1 MVVLFLN
8 KDRIINKINEKQMG
22 KKQIRNF
29 TAEVKTKIVLEMLK
43 EESTTA
49 QLSTKYKVSAK
60 TMQNWKKQFLNNAPL
75 AFEPAKAVSEFKD
88 QIDGL
93 KTQNDELAKALGK
106 ATVER
111 DWAVGKLGSLDISN
125 KKSLVD
131 SKLKTLSKAR
141 QCELLE
147 ISRSVVY
154 YKAKVMSLYNLNI
167 LNRIDEIYTDNP
179 DYVYRYIHGQLL
191 EDGFNIGKDRVLKYM
206 GTMGIEAIYPHR
218 KKSTSIKDIGHKIH
232 NYLLEPYWTTS
243 GKTKTVHVP
252 YVNQVWSGD
261 ITYIRTNGGFVY
273 LAAII
278 DWHSKAILSYK
289 LSNSMDSG
297 LVTDIL
303 KEALEKYPA
312 PQIFNSD
319 QGSQY
324 TGHEH
329 TGILKEN
336 NIEISMNG
344 KARSIDNIVIERFF
358 RTLKYNCIFIN
369 DFKDVT
375 ELKEGINN
383 YMDKYNNQRFHSSIG
398 YQKPMNVYRDY
409 LQNAA

>member
-1 MVVLFLN
+1 LFLN

-49 QLSTKYKVSAK
+49 QLSTKYEVSAK

-111 DWAVGKLGSLDISN
+111 DWAVGKLGSLDLSN

-131 SKLKTLSKAR
+131 PKLSKLSKTR
-141 QCELLE
+141 QCELLQ

-179 DYVYRYIHGQLL
+179 DYGYRYIHRQIL

-206 GTMGIEAIYPHR
+206 GTRGIEAIYPHK

-232 NYLLEPYWTTS
+232 SYLLEPYWTTS

-261 ITYIRTNGGFVY
+261 ITYIRTNGGFMY

-344 KARSIDNIVIERFF
+344 KGRSIDNIVIERFF

>member
-1 MVVLFLN
+1 
-8 KDRIINKINEKQMG
+8 MG

-49 QLSTKYKVSAK
+49 QLSTKYEVSGK
-60 TMQNWKKQFLNNAPL
+60 TMQNWKKQFLSNAPL

-88 QIDGL
+88 QIEGL

-111 DWAVGKLGSLDISN
+111 DWAVGKLGSLDLSN

-131 SKLKTLSKAR
+131 SKLKTLSKTR
-141 QCELLE
+141 QCELLQ
-147 ISRSVVY
+147 ISRSGVY

-167 LNRIDEIYTDNP
+167 LNKIDEIYTDNP
-179 DYVYRYIHGQLL
+179 DYGYRYIHRQLL
-191 EDGFNIGKDRVLKYM
+191 EGGFNIGKDRVLKYM
-206 GTMGIEAIYPHR
+206 GTMGIEAIYPHK

-232 NYLLEPYWTTS
+232 SYLLEPYWSTS
-243 GKTKTVHVP
+243 AKTKTVHEP
-252 YVNQVWSGD
+252 NVNQVWSGD
-261 ITYIRTNGGFVY
+261 ITYIRTNRGFMY

-289 LSNSMDSG
+289 LSNSMDST

-336 NIEISMNG
+336 NVQISMNG
-344 KARSIDNIVIERFF
+344 KGRSIDNIVIERFF

-369 DFKDVT
+369 DFKDIA
-375 ELKEGINN
+375 ELKGGINN

>member
-1 MVVLFLN
+1 LFLN

-49 QLSTKYKVSAK
+49 QLSTKYEVSAK

-111 DWAVGKLGSLDISN
+111 DWAVGKLGSLDLSN

-131 SKLKTLSKAR
+131 PKLKTLSKTR
-141 QCELLE
+141 QCELLQ

-179 DYVYRYIHGQLL
+179 DYGYRYIHRKLL

-206 GTMGIEAIYPHR
+206 GTMGIEVIYPHK

-232 NYLLEPYWTTS
+232 SYLLEPYWTTS

-252 YVNQVWSGD
+252 HVNQVWSGD

-289 LSNSMDSG
+289 LSNSMDSA

-329 TGILKEN
+329 RGILKEN

-344 KARSIDNIVIERFF
+344 KGRSIDNIVIERFF

>member
-1 MVVLFLN
+1 
-8 KDRIINKINEKQMG
+8 MG

-49 QLSTKYKVSAK
+49 QLSTKYEVSAK

-75 AFEPAKAVSEFKD
+75 AFEPGKAVSEFKD

-131 SKLKTLSKAR
+131 SKLKTLSKAK
-141 QCELLE
+141 QCELLQ

-179 DYVYRYIHGQLL
+179 DYGYRYIHRQLL

-232 NYLLEPYWTTS
+232 SYLLEPYWTTS
-243 GKTKTVHVP
+243 GKTNTVHVP
-252 YVNQVWSGD
+252 HVNSVWSGD

-289 LSNSMDSG
+289 LSNSMDSA

-344 KARSIDNIVIERFF
+344 KGRSIDNIVIERFF

-409 LQNAA
+409 LQNVA

>member
-1 MVVLFLN
+1 
-8 KDRIINKINEKQMG
+8 MG

-49 QLSTKYKVSAK
+49 QLSTKYEVSAK

-75 AFEPAKAVSEFKD
+75 AFEPGKAVSEFKD

-131 SKLKTLSKAR
+131 SKLKTLSKAK
-141 QCELLE
+141 QCELLQ

-179 DYVYRYIHGQLL
+179 DYGYRYIHRQLL

-232 NYLLEPYWTTS
+232 SYLLEPYWTTS
-243 GKTKTVHVP
+243 GKTNTVYVP
-252 YVNQVWSGD
+252 HVNQVWSGD

-289 LSNSMDSG
+289 LSNSMDSA

-344 KARSIDNIVIERFF
+344 KGRSIDNIVIERFF